1 MRTRTDT
8 LDLAPLK
15 LRSGE
20 GRRLELEVAAQ
31 PLQLGAERYDVVPV
45 QLPVVVDVS
54 RMVGGGLSLRLRF
67 AAEVHGACM
76 RCLEPAA
83 PVFEVE
89 AREVDQAGGG
99 DDLDSPY
106 VDGELVDVGAW
117 ANDALVLAVP
127 QQLLCR
133 PDCRGLC
140 PVCGID
146 LNAADPGHGHE
157 AEPDPRWA
165 VLRKLKFD

>member
-1 MRTRTDT
+1 MPTRTDT
-8 LDLAPLK
+8 LDVASLK

-20 GRRLELEVAAQ
+20 GRRLTLDVAAK
-31 PLQLGAERYDVVPV
+31 PLELGAERYAVVPGR
-45 QLPVVVDVS
+45 LPVTVDVA

-67 AAEVHGACM
+67 SAEVHGACM
-76 RCLEPAA
+76 RCLEPAS
-83 PVFEVE
+83 PRFDID

-106 VDGELVDVGAW
+106 VEGDLVDVGAW
-117 ANDALVLAVP
+117 ANDALVLALP

-133 PDCRGLC
+133 DDCRGLC
-140 PVCGID
+140 PVCGAD
-146 LNAADPGHGHE
+146 LNTAEPDHGHE

-165 VLRKLKFD
+165 ALRELKFD